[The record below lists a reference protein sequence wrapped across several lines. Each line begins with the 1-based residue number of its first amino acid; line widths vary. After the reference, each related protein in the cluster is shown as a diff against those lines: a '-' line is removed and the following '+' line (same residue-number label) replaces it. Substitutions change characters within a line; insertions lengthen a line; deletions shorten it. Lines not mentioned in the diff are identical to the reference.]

1 MELQRVSQG
10 DREDII
16 DMTRDTWPWGDYIS
30 EVFDRWLEDGLF
42 LKAVEGQRL
51 LGIVHLKLLKDYGWI
66 EGLRVRKSERRRG
79 VGRYLVSESMKLGS
93 KQTYRALISESN
105 FPSRKLFESMGFRA
119 ISKIYYNQG
128 SKEVGPPPLKNARL
142 IEGSVSYLDDWV
154 WYPSSYCSGL
164 YEADICEEKVI
175 YVASKPI
182 FVVRGRIPLDYE
194 FVSGEEVRGTEAFI
208 VVERSYP

>member
-1 MELQRVSQG
+1 
-10 DREDII
+10 
-16 DMTRDTWPWGDYIS
+16 
-30 EVFDRWLEDGLF
+30 
-42 LKAVEGQRL
+42 
-51 LGIVHLKLLKDYGWI
+51 
-66 EGLRVRKSERRRG
+66 
-79 VGRYLVSESMKLGS
+79 
-93 KQTYRALISESN
+93 
-105 FPSRKLFESMGFRA
+105 
-119 ISKIYYNQG
+119 
-128 SKEVGPPPLKNARL
+128 
-142 IEGSVSYLDDWV
+142 LDDWV